1 MDPQVEHLGM
11 AKTVSHA
18 SLGDIEL
25 LNNPIEMSEAPVVEY
40 TSSPDRG
47 EHTHRV
53 LEEYGYSKREIK
65 DLERSGII

>member
-1 MDPQVEHLGM
+1 MRCLSKEI
-11 AKTVSHA
+11 SHA
-18 SLGDIEL
+18 SLGDIDL

-47 EHTHRV
+47 EHTHLV